1 MLYNVVLVS
10 AVQQGESVTYF
21 DLSLLLWIFFPI
33 VCHHKALNRFPYV
46 IQLFLISYLLN
57 KKVILQYVTIWMNLK
72 NIMLTETSQTLK
84 DKMLSFHLYQ
94 ILKSNQKITVLE
106 NEMMIVRGRGKE
118 RKESY
123 FLIGLYFQFCKMKR
137 VIWMYD
143 GEVAH

>member
-1 MLYNVVLVS
+1 
-10 AVQQGESVTYF
+10 
-21 DLSLLLWIFFPI
+21 
-33 VCHHKALNRFPYV
+33 
-46 IQLFLISYLLN
+46 
-57 KKVILQYVTIWMNLK
+57 MNLK

-123 FLIGLYFQFCKMKR
+123 CLIGLYFQFCKMKR